1 MEKAQDSEWV
11 SHTFIFYLIFIL
23 SHLYLYLGNQS
34 KFLSA
39 MAASSSSTTRESQVH
54 QKPKDQPL
62 PKMILATRAGNLRS
76 LETKI
81 VLKSPDSSK
90 TGRGLGTFP
99 AESSTTVKPTCPPA
113 CPPEPLRRR
122 KPWRRRNH
130 RLRPPS
136 PRNPLLCAEAY
147 QAKEHSP
154 PSPPVQGRLESPPA
168 KSKFLAA

>member
-11 SHTFIFYLIFIL
+11 SHNFIFYLIFIL

-90 TGRGLGTFP
+90 TGRGSGTFP
-99 AESSTTVKPTCPPA
+99 AECSTTVKP
-113 CPPEPLRRR
+113 
-122 KPWRRRNH
+122 NH
-130 RLRPPS
+130 RLRPSS
-136 PRNPLLCAEAY
+136 PRNPL
-147 QAKEHSP
+147 SP
-154 PSPPVQGRLESPPA
+154 PFAPVQRRLQGPPA
-168 KSKFLAA
+168 KTKLLAVNRPHPGPHHPAIPT